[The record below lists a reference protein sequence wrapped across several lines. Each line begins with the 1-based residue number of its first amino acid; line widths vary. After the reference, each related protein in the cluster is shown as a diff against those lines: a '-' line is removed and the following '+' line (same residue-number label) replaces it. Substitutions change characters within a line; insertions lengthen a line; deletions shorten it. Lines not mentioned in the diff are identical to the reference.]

1 MLENN
6 KPDDIK
12 RAITSLSEAFQR
24 KEAKEFPVLAKEHF
38 SEDDIARAT
47 KLVEQH
53 DPEAFSRNFRH
64 ADDVIEGLL
73 MLAGVDD
80 RKSRFVFREY
90 TFLERHVT
98 NVITQYEG
106 LACSV
111 DKSRTI
117 MRSYVN
123 SLFSGTAIVFDFE
136 QEYTFHLPKVVLNEH
151 LLIHNFID
159 GLYAFFYG
167 STDKYLA
174 SMMEIAS
181 SATEEKIDSCQS
193 SIQ

>member
-1 MLENN
+1 LENN

-106 LACSV
+106 LHVQLIRAGQLCVAMSIHSSLALLLFLTSN
-111 DKSRTI
+111 KST
-117 MRSYVN
+117 RSTCPKLCLTN
-123 SLFSGTAIVFDFE
+123 ISLFTIS
-136 QEYTFHLPKVVLNEH
+136 
-151 LLIHNFID
+151 
-159 GLYAFFYG
+159 
-167 STDKYLA
+167 
-174 SMMEIAS
+174 
-181 SATEEKIDSCQS
+181 
-193 SIQ
+193 